1 MVLNSVG
8 YLWLFIK
15 CFPVYLSCLFVA
27 LIVLWVGY
35 WLCFF
40 WLFMVMFDLFDFG
53 VRRGGVGWW
62 FVALYFYVAF
72 VVVFCCGLV
81 VCLFSF
87 R

>member
-1 MVLNSVG
+1 MVD
-8 YLWLFIK
+8 
-15 CFPVYLSCLFVA
+15 
-27 LIVLWVGY
+27 Y

-40 WLFMVMFDLFDFG
+40 GCLWLCSICLTLVFDA
-53 VRRGGVGWW
+53 VGVGWW